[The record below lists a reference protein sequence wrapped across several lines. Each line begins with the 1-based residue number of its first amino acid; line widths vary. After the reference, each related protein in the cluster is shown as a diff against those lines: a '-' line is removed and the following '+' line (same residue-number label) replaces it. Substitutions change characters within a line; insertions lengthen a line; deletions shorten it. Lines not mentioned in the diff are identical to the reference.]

1 MRTLTLATM
10 LVAGALAG
18 PAVGGERPFTGAF
31 EGTGRACSGNLY
43 IREKT
48 AEWNTPFSVC
58 KPARYELLEKDF
70 TGEHKRIALRIKSRS
85 KRCAYEVFEVE
96 QVSRYGWNAN
106 AYQTLEAFQKR
117 AQPDWLGSPLPER
130 LTLSCPTVLLD

>member
-1 MRTLTLATM
+1 MRTLIRVATLLAAAV
-10 LVAGALAG
+10 VAPGA
-18 PAVGGERPFTGAF
+18 PAGERSFTGVF

-70 TGEHKRIALRIKSRS
+70 AREHKRLALRIKSRS
-85 KRCAYEVFEVE
+85 KRCLYEVFEVE

-117 AQPDWLGSPLPER
+117 SLPDWDNSPLPER
-130 LTLSCPTVLLD
+130 LTLSCPVVLR

>member
-1 MRTLTLATM
+1 MRALTRTALLLAAVFVDPS
-10 LVAGALAG
+10 VA
-18 PAVGGERPFTGAF
+18 GERPFTGVF

-70 TGEHKRIALRIKSRS
+70 TGEHKRLALRIKSRS

-117 AQPDWLGSPLPER
+117 SHPDWENSPLPER
-130 LTLSCPTVLLD
+130 LTLSCPVVLL